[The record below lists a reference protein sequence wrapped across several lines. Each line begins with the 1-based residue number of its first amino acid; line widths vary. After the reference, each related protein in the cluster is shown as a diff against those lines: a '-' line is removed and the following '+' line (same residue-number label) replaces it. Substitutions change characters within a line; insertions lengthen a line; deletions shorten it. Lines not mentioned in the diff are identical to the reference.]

1 MRTFIQK
8 QNEAQ
13 QQSSSNIMRP
23 SAVHHAKSHPTHPIL
38 QLQRTIGNQAVQ
50 RMLQAKSNGSG
61 SGLQFQSADA
71 DSGISPTPAGTW
83 DPMIAFHI
91 WLENEGTDC
100 DGWADQDAMLPY
112 SRCGSPIKA
121 PFCRSAGSRFNVIF
135 RIDLESM
142 PRPQPFKPPAVSV
155 LFRFTPAGGSRGRI
169 THDVNES
176 DSAPRYPGPG
186 KSLEPKFGRDF
197 PFSTTESGKLAV
209 RLTMDDMDSGVKV
222 KYEDSIDYVVEPCV

>member
-8 QNEAQ
+8 QNEPQ
-13 QQSSSNIMRP
+13 QQSSSDMIRR
-23 SAVHHAKSHPTHPIL
+23 SGLTHKTSHPTHPIL
-38 QLQRTIGNQAVQ
+38 QLQSTIGNQAVQ
-50 RMLQAKSNGSG
+50 RLLQAKSNGSG
-61 SGLQFQSADA
+61 SGLQLQSADA
-71 DSGISPTPAGTW
+71 DSGTSPTPAGTW

-121 PFCRSAGSRFNVIF
+121 PFCRSAGSRFSVIF
-135 RIDLESM
+135 RIDLNTM

-155 LFRFTPAGGSRGRI
+155 LFQFRTAGSRGRL

-176 DSAPRYPGPG
+176 DSSPRYPGPG

-222 KYEDSIDYVVEPCV
+222 KYEDSIEYVVEPCV